1 MKHLSLLRGSQA
13 KKHNILIEKGRTN
26 KELFGTLA
34 DCTGGVNCSAL
45 EQRSQMKSDNNKISP
60 RFCYFFTK
68 QD

>member
-34 DCTGGVNCSAL
+34 DCTRGVNCTAL
-45 EQRSQMKSDNNKISP
+45 KQKSQMTSDSNKIGS
-60 RFCYFFTK
+60 K
-68 QD
+68 HD